1 MMTMLQSNI
10 IQLNDESPNGELF
23 IELLTKY

>member
-1 MMTMLQSNI
+1 MITMLQSNI
-10 IQLNDESPNGELF
+10 IQLTDESPNGELF

>member
-1 MMTMLQSNI
+1 MITMLQSNI

-23 IELLTKY
+23 IALLTKY

>member
-1 MMTMLQSNI
+1 MITMLQSNI
-10 IQLNDESPNGELF
+10 IQLNDESSNGELF